1 MPRLWLAALGA
12 AAVIACG
19 DDDSGGGPNDLFPD
33 VAGVYA
39 IEGEFDAVPP
49 EDASFTGSV
58 TIEQESLESSIL
70 TGSANITLTEVAGD
84 VVITNAELQDA
95 TVSLAGIVEFTVE
108 NPAAGVTSWTFTGE
122 RGGDLLQGQ
131 HTLTRGSQSQSGS
144 WSGLRP

>member
-39 IEGEFDAVPP
+39 IEGMFDGVSP

-58 TIEQESLESSIL
+58 TIEQESLESSVL
-70 TGSANITLTEVAGD
+70 TGSADITLTEDAGD
-84 VVITNAELQDA
+84 LIITDAELQNA
-95 TVSLAGIVEFTVE
+95 TVTLAGIVEFTVVQ
-108 NPAAGVTSWTFTGE
+108 PAAMLTWTFTGE
-122 RGGDLLQGQ
+122 RAGDVLEGQ
-131 HTLTRGSQSQSGS
+131 HTLTRGSASQSGD
-144 WSGLRP
+144 WSGSR